1 MVYLVCTSERSC
13 RLRRKRITSSIFDIF
28 VMRLQP
34 YLLSALVA
42 LLLIVTSCA
51 SSGQSANAQLSDAQF
66 ESKVLEIIR
75 KNPQVILDSVQAYQR
90 SQAQQEE
97 QLRDKVL
104 SQIRQEPRI
113 LLRNSPVTG
122 SSSQKIVM
130 AEFSDFECPYCS
142 KAHEVVKEF
151 MTKNRNDVTLV
162 YKHFPLKEIH
172 AQAEPAALA
181 SWAAFQ
187 QGKFWEY
194 HNALFEQQQKL
205 GEEFYLELAK
215 TLNLDINRFNRD
227 RNSAEAKAAIK
238 KDFELGKSL
247 GVRGTPSFVVNGIFF
262 SGVPDLKSLEDLL
275 AQLKAGK

>member
-1 MVYLVCTSERSC
+1 
-13 RLRRKRITSSIFDIF
+13 
-28 VMRLQP
+28 MRLQP

-42 LLLIVTSCA
+42 LLLIITGCA
-51 SSGQSANAQLSDAQF
+51 SSGQSAQAQLSDAQF

-75 KNPQVILDSVQAYQR
+75 KNPQVILDSVQAYQK
-90 SQAQQEE
+90 SQVQQEE

-104 SQIRQEPRI
+104 SQIRQEPRL
-113 LLRNSPVTG
+113 LLRNSPITG

-142 KAHEVVKEF
+142 KAHDVIKEF

-194 HNALFEQQQKL
+194 HDVLFEQQSKL
-205 GEEFYLELAK
+205 SEEFYLEIANNLK
-215 TLNLDINRFNRD
+215 LDINRFNRD
-227 RNSAEAKAAIK
+227 RQSPEAKAAIN

-247 GVRGTPSFVVNGIFF
+247 GVRGTPSFVVNGIFL
-262 SGVPDLKSLEDLL
+262 SGVPDVKSLENLV
-275 AQLKAGK
+275 AQIKAGK

>member
-1 MVYLVCTSERSC
+1 
-13 RLRRKRITSSIFDIF
+13 
-28 VMRLQP
+28 MRLQP

-42 LLLIVTSCA
+42 LLLIITSCA
-51 SSGQSANAQLSDAQF
+51 SSGQSASAQLSDTQF

-75 KNPQVILDSVQAYQR
+75 KNPQVILESVQAYQR

-104 SQIRQEPRI
+104 SQIRQEPRL

-122 SSSQKIVM
+122 SVSQKIIM
-130 AEFSDFECPYCS
+130 AEFSDFECPFC
-142 KAHEVVKEF
+142 ARGHAVVKEF
-151 MTKNRNDVTLV
+151 MAKNQNDVTLV
-162 YKHFPLKEIH
+162 YKHFPLTDIH
-172 AQAEPAALA
+172 PQAEPAALA

-194 HNALFEQQQKL
+194 HDALFEQQKRL
-205 GEEFYLELAK
+205 GEEFYVELANNLK
-215 TLNLDINRFNRD
+215 LDIDRFNRD
-227 RNSAEAKAAIK
+227 RQSKEAKEAIK

-262 SGVPDLKSLEDLL
+262 SGVPEVKDLEALV
-275 AQLKAGK
+275 AQIKAGK

>member
-1 MVYLVCTSERSC
+1 
-13 RLRRKRITSSIFDIF
+13 
-28 VMRLQP
+28 MRLQP

-66 ESKVLEIIR
+66 EIKVLEIIR
-75 KNPQVILDSVQAYQR
+75 KNPQVILDSVQSYQR
-90 SQAQQEE
+90 SQVQQEQ

-104 SQIRQEPRI
+104 SQIRQEPKL

-122 SSSQKIVM
+122 SASQKIIM

-142 KAHEVVKEF
+142 KAQAVVKEF
-151 MTKNRNDVTLV
+151 MARNQNEVTLV
-162 YKHFPLKEIH
+162 YKHFPLTEIH

-181 SWAAFQ
+181 SWAATQ

-194 HNALFEQQQKL
+194 HDALFEQQSKL

-215 TLNLDINRFNRD
+215 TLKLDIDRFNRD
-227 RNSAEAKAAIK
+227 RQSPEAKAAIK

-247 GVRGTPSFVVNGIFF
+247 GVRGTPSFVINGVFF
-262 SGVPDLKSLEDLL
+262 SGVPDVKGLEALV
-275 AQLKAGK
+275 AQIKAGK

>member
-1 MVYLVCTSERSC
+1 
-13 RLRRKRITSSIFDIF
+13 
-28 VMRLQP
+28 MRLQP

-42 LLLIVTSCA
+42 LLLMITSCA
-51 SSGQSANAQLSDAQF
+51 STGQSASAQLSDAQF

-75 KNPQVILDSVQAYQR
+75 KNPQVILDSVQSYQR

-104 SQIRQEPRI
+104 SQIRQEPRL

-122 SSSQKIVM
+122 SASQKIIM
-130 AEFSDFECPYCS
+130 AEFSDFECPFC
-142 KAHEVVKEF
+142 ARGHAVVKEF
-151 MTKNRNDVTLV
+151 MSKNQNDVTLV
-162 YKHFPLKEIH
+162 YKHFPLSEIH
-172 AQAEPAALA
+172 AQAEPAAFA

-194 HNALFEQQQKL
+194 HDALFEQQNKL

-215 TLNLDINRFNRD
+215 NLKLDIDRFNRD
-227 RNSAEAKAAIK
+227 RQSKEAKEAVK

-247 GVRGTPSFVVNGIFF
+247 GVRGTPSFVVNGVFF
-262 SGVPDLKSLEDLL
+262 SGVPEVKDLEALV
-275 AQLKAGK
+275 AQIKTGK

>member
-1 MVYLVCTSERSC
+1 
-13 RLRRKRITSSIFDIF
+13 
-28 VMRLQP
+28 MRLQP

-42 LLLIVTSCA
+42 LLLIITSCA
-51 SSGQSANAQLSDAQF
+51 SSGQSASAQLSDTQF

-75 KNPQVILDSVQAYQR
+75 KNPQVILESVQAYQR

-104 SQIRQEPRI
+104 SQIRQEPRL

-122 SSSQKIVM
+122 SVSQKIIM
-130 AEFSDFECPYCS
+130 AEFSDFECPFC
-142 KAHEVVKEF
+142 ARGHAVVKEF
-151 MTKNRNDVTLV
+151 MAKNQNDVTLV
-162 YKHFPLKEIH
+162 YKHFPLTDIH
-172 AQAEPAALA
+172 PQAEPAALA

-194 HNALFEQQQKL
+194 HDALFEQQKRL
-205 GEEFYLELAK
+205 GEEFYLELANNLK
-215 TLNLDINRFNRD
+215 LDIDRFNRD
-227 RNSAEAKAAIK
+227 RQSKEAKEAIK

-262 SGVPDLKSLEDLL
+262 SGVPEVKDLEALV
-275 AQLKAGK
+275 AQIKAGK

>member
-1 MVYLVCTSERSC
+1 
-13 RLRRKRITSSIFDIF
+13 
-28 VMRLQP
+28 MRLQP

-42 LLLIVTSCA
+42 LLLMITSCA
-51 SSGQSANAQLSDAQF
+51 STGLSASAQLSDAQF

-75 KNPQVILDSVQAYQR
+75 KNPQVILDSVQSYQR

-104 SQIRQEPRI
+104 SQIRQEPRL

-122 SSSQKIVM
+122 SASQKIIM
-130 AEFSDFECPYCS
+130 AEFSDFECPFC
-142 KAHEVVKEF
+142 ARGHAVVKEF
-151 MTKNRNDVTLV
+151 MSKNQNDVTLV
-162 YKHFPLKEIH
+162 YKHFPLSEIH
-172 AQAEPAALA
+172 AQAEPAAFA

-194 HNALFEQQQKL
+194 HDALFEQQNKL
-205 GEEFYLELAK
+205 GEEFYWELSK
-215 TLNLDINRFNRD
+215 NLQLDIYRYNRD
-227 RNSAEAKAAIK
+227 RQSKESKEAVK

-262 SGVPDLKSLEDLL
+262 SGVPEVKDLEALV
-275 AQLKAGK
+275 AQIKAGK

>member
-1 MVYLVCTSERSC
+1 M
-13 RLRRKRITSSIFDIF
+13 I
-28 VMRLQP
+28 
-34 YLLSALVA
+34 
-42 LLLIVTSCA
+42 TSCA
-51 SSGQSANAQLSDAQF
+51 STGQSASAQLSDAQF

-75 KNPQVILDSVQAYQR
+75 KNPQVILDSVQSYQR

-104 SQIRQEPRI
+104 SQIRQEPRL

-122 SSSQKIVM
+122 SASQKIIM
-130 AEFSDFECPYCS
+130 AEFSDFECPFC
-142 KAHEVVKEF
+142 ARGHAVVKEF
-151 MTKNRNDVTLV
+151 MSKNQNDVTLV
-162 YKHFPLKEIH
+162 YKHFPLSEIH
-172 AQAEPAALA
+172 AQAEPAAFA

-194 HNALFEQQQKL
+194 HDALFEQQNKL

-215 TLNLDINRFNRD
+215 NLKLDIDRFNRD
-227 RNSAEAKAAIK
+227 RQSKEAKEAVK

-262 SGVPDLKSLEDLL
+262 SGVPEVKDLEALV
-275 AQLKAGK
+275 AQIKAGK

>member
-1 MVYLVCTSERSC
+1 
-13 RLRRKRITSSIFDIF
+13 
-28 VMRLQP
+28 MRLQP

-42 LLLIVTSCA
+42 LLLMITSCA
-51 SSGQSANAQLSDAQF
+51 STGQSASAQLSDAQF

-75 KNPQVILDSVQAYQR
+75 KNPQVILDSVQSYQR

-104 SQIRQEPRI
+104 SQIRQEPRL

-122 SSSQKIVM
+122 SASQKIIM
-130 AEFSDFECPYCS
+130 AEFSDFECPFC
-142 KAHEVVKEF
+142 ARGHAVVKEF
-151 MTKNRNDVTLV
+151 MSKNQNDVTLV
-162 YKHFPLKEIH
+162 YKHFPLSEIH
-172 AQAEPAALA
+172 AQAEPAAFA

-194 HNALFEQQQKL
+194 HDALFEQQNKL

-215 TLNLDINRFNRD
+215 NLKLDIDRFNRD
-227 RNSAEAKAAIK
+227 RQSKEAKEAVK

-247 GVRGTPSFVVNGIFF
+247 GVRGTPSFVVNGVFF
-262 SGVPDLKSLEDLL
+262 SGVPEVKDLEALV
-275 AQLKAGK
+275 AQIKAGK